1 MIESMEAGTQVF
13 LIDEDTSA
21 TNFMVR
27 DELMQQVIHRDME
40 PITPFI
46 ERVRDL
52 YQEYGISTVLV
63 AGSSG
68 SYFRSRIRSFRWIS
82 MFRRNHGTGK
92 GKRLQTIRH

>member
-27 DELMQQVIHRDME
+27 DELMQQVICRDME

-52 YQEYGISTVLV
+52 YQEYGISTVMV
-63 AGSSG
+63 AGWVRG
-68 SYFRSRIRSFRWIS
+68 
-82 MFRRNHGTGK
+82 
-92 GKRLQTIRH
+92 L